1 MRTPPITCQTGD
13 VFPMLRE
20 RIVLDFLATV
30 AERGTTDFEYL
41 RRPEDLAAWA
51 VEARVLSEPVPVPPG
66 ALAGAVA
73 LREAMYRLLDAA
85 IDGVPPAPE
94 DRDLVNAA
102 ARQALPV
109 RQLTGSNTVLRTG
122 NVHAV
127 LALLAA
133 DCLELFD
140 SPDLRVLSRCDDPRC
155 TRLFV
160 DHSRG
165 GRRRW
170 CDMKGCGD
178 RAKAAAY
185 RRRHNGPASTTTPRS
200 R

>member
-1 MRTPPITCQTGD
+1 MLHERT
-13 VFPMLRE
+13 
-20 RIVLDFLATV
+20 VLDFLATV
-30 AERGTTDFEYL
+30 AERGTTDLEYL

-51 VEARVLSEPVPVPPG
+51 VEARVLSEPVPVTPG
-66 ALAGAVA
+66 ELAGAVA
-73 LREAMYRLLDAA
+73 LREAMYRLLDTA
-85 IDGVPPAPE
+85 IDRVPPSPE

-102 ARQALPV
+102 ARHDLPV
-109 RQLTGSNTVLRTG
+109 RQLTGSGTVLRTG
-122 NVHAV
+122 TVDAV

-133 DCLELFD
+133 DCLELYD
-140 SPDLRVLSRCDDPRC
+140 SPDLQVLSRCDDARC
-155 TRLFV
+155 TRLYL

-185 RRRHNGPASTTTPRS
+185 RRRRHGVRTMPDAT
-200 R
+200 

>member
-1 MRTPPITCQTGD
+1 MLQERT
-13 VFPMLRE
+13 
-20 RIVLDFLATV
+20 VLDFLATV

-51 VEARVLSEPVPVPPG
+51 VEARVLSGPVRVTPG
-66 ALAGAVA
+66 DLAGAVA

-85 IDGVPPAPE
+85 LDRVSPSPE

-102 ARQALPV
+102 ARRALPV
-109 RQLTGSNTVLRTG
+109 RQLTGSGVVLRTG
-122 NVHAV
+122 TVGAV

-133 DCLELFD
+133 DCLELYD
-140 SPDLRVLSRCDDPRC
+140 SPDLQLLSRCDDPRC
-155 TRLFV
+155 TRLYL
-160 DHSRG
+160 DRSRG

-185 RRRHNGPASTTTPRS
+185 RRRHQGTATTTAPRS